1 MNPSSKY
8 LLTQSLLSSYKYYLI
23 NGDKE
28 EFLRVLNREKGETSK
43 AMLDGIEFEDTVW
56 KAANGWEIPAD
67 HKWHDCV
74 YETASIIKDGVYQA
88 KISRDLEVGG
98 ITYVIYGIFDF
109 LKAGVIYDTKFSKT
123 YRVGKYLDSPQH
135 PFYFFLCPEAYQ
147 FTYLISDGK
156 FVYKESYTPTDDNA
170 ILRWIRGFANF
181 LDKQGLTEVYQE
193 KWKSKY

>member
-1 MNPSSKY
+1 M
-8 LLTQSLLSSYKYYLI
+8 
-23 NGDKE
+23 
-28 EFLRVLNREKGETSK
+28 RVLNREKGETSK
-43 AMLDGIEFEDTVW
+43 AMLDGIEFEDMVW
-56 KAANGWEIPAD
+56 KAANGWEVLED
-67 HKWHDCV
+67 HKWRDCV
-74 YETASIIKDGVYQA
+74 LETASIIKDGAYQA
-88 KISRDLEVGG
+88 KMSRDIEVDGN
-98 ITYVIYGIFDF
+98 IYVIYGIFDF

-181 LDKQGLTEVYQE
+181 LDKQGLTEVYQK